1 MKEANQKVLAGDIIK
16 NLLQNLPKEEKN
28 SPKRNDESKNL
39 FNDSQNKLFFLN
51 QTSLNKLKDLKN
63 YIKGSKI
70 KELLPNDSI
79 NNIILYPSLLN
90 KKLLIEKL
98 FSIFGVKSINEIYLN
113 LIEAFNS
120 VYSKDKNIELFQN
133 SNDYIL
139 KKNQLFE
146 IIQELNFFISPS
158 IIYVSDPLINE
169 LSFNIFISYIFNDN
183 KISKNILDSFI
194 NIFNIRHLVLDYF
207 IWNKEK
213 IIKSNNHL
221 SKILSLISLLNIEK
235 NFSYELIFFHKKNI
249 FFEQD
254 NFVYDLYCTYNKSI
268 KQIEDLTDYLISIK
282 RNWVS
287 ITVIEKIIYD
297 KYISEKIDC
306 HIKKKIIINLLDN
319 NFKSSSSSEKDIIS
333 LSAIK
338 DKKTNLKLISYFH
351 IISDIRNFI
360 NFDFNSEIKELNNF
374 LYELIN
380 NKDYDKCIKLINCL
394 DNKFISHIKKDVF
407 HLLIK
412 ELPFNKIEQIKN
424 ALKFFPEEIKYI
436 LNELDKKNNYKDGIK
451 LIKLLNLEW
460 KEYDKVWDRY
470 SIRTFYNYKVKEC
483 LEDKFDILLDYA
495 LISETLYN
503 ELINKLLNKIKK
515 TKNENSKKEKENFN
529 DMNINYNLRE
539 IEFEYPINNIILNSC
554 KQKKEN
560 EFNKNSI
567 NDCINN
573 FPEFD
578 IINKMDSFNDISCDN
593 IIQREDSD
601 DDDCR
606 IILNN
611 FQNISNDK
619 LKEKTAILFKLGRD
633 KEFMLTKT
641 NKILF
646 DSIFN
651 YKLPKLNIKNYIA
664 EDKFAPHDDSCYQ
677 IDAKNIHVNF
687 IDSIQKL
694 SEQYIKYFQ
703 YSKIIGVDS
712 EWKQQFYARNK
723 EFCSIIQMANYEE
736 RNIIIIDMLKLTKD
750 KKFIEIF
757 WKYFSGKTFV
767 GYSFDAS
774 DLEHFSTGIQNT
786 FKKADIIDLI
796 DLYQYKYLNKPQG
809 LKNMCKDILGINL
822 CKYEQCSFW
831 ENRPLKQSQLHYA
844 ALDALVCVS
853 LYKKLINNSKYN

>member
-1 MKEANQKVLAGDIIK
+1 MKAANQKVLAGDIIK

-360 NFDFNSEIKELNNF
+360 NFDFNSEIKELNF
-374 LYELIN
+374 Q
-380 NKDYDKCIKLINCL
+380 
-394 DNKFISHIKKDVF
+394 
-407 HLLIK
+407 
-412 ELPFNKIEQIKN
+412 PFDLQ
-424 ALKFFPEEIKYI
+424 
-436 LNELDKKNNYKDGIK
+436 
-451 LIKLLNLEW
+451 
-460 KEYDKVWDRY
+460 
-470 SIRTFYNYKVKEC
+470 
-483 LEDKFDILLDYA
+483 
-495 LISETLYN
+495 
-503 ELINKLLNKIKK
+503 
-515 TKNENSKKEKENFN
+515 
-529 DMNINYNLRE
+529 
-539 IEFEYPINNIILNSC
+539 
-554 KQKKEN
+554 
-560 EFNKNSI
+560 
-567 NDCINN
+567 
-573 FPEFD
+573 
-578 IINKMDSFNDISCDN
+578 
-593 IIQREDSD
+593 
-601 DDDCR
+601 
-606 IILNN
+606 
-611 FQNISNDK
+611 
-619 LKEKTAILFKLGRD
+619 LF
-633 KEFMLTKT
+633 
-641 NKILF
+641 
-646 DSIFN
+646 
-651 YKLPKLNIKNYIA
+651 
-664 EDKFAPHDDSCYQ
+664 C
-677 IDAKNIHVNF
+677 
-687 IDSIQKL
+687 
-694 SEQYIKYFQ
+694 
-703 YSKIIGVDS
+703 
-712 EWKQQFYARNK
+712 
-723 EFCSIIQMANYEE
+723 
-736 RNIIIIDMLKLTKD
+736 
-750 KKFIEIF
+750 
-757 WKYFSGKTFV
+757 
-767 GYSFDAS
+767 
-774 DLEHFSTGIQNT
+774 
-786 FKKADIIDLI
+786 
-796 DLYQYKYLNKPQG
+796 
-809 LKNMCKDILGINL
+809 
-822 CKYEQCSFW
+822 
-831 ENRPLKQSQLHYA
+831 QLHSPQN
-844 ALDALVCVS
+844 L
-853 LYKKLINNSKYN
+853 